1 MSDVLQCPLC
11 ELRFSTRSE
20 LEQHQTLD
28 HRWKDEEAPESAT
41 SVPNLVL
48 EESAEPTEQST
59 RKGGFF
65 SRLFRRT

>member
-20 LEQHQTLD
+20 LEQHQALD
-28 HRWKDEEAPESAT
+28 HQWEDEDVPEGAA
-41 SVPNLVL
+41 SVPTLVV
-48 EESAEPTEQST
+48 EESTEQIEQPT

-65 SRLFRRT
+65 SRLFRRA

>member
-20 LEQHQTLD
+20 LEQHQALD
-28 HRWKDEEAPESAT
+28 HRWEDEEAPESAT
-41 SVPNLVL
+41 SVPSLVL
-48 EESAEPTEQST
+48 EESAEQTEQPT

-65 SRLFRRT
+65 SRLFRRA